1 MRYIYQEMKTMDYIF
16 LTDASCDLTVEQV
29 NEIGVDVIPMG
40 FEMEGKSYLHYTDA
54 RLMSLDEFYSKIKQ
68 GVLSKTTQVNYEAFR
83 NTFENYLKAGKDV
96 IYTGI
101 STGLSGTYNTCL
113 IAVNELKEKYPE
125 RKIIAIDSWCDSAG
139 LGFLVY
145 LAGKKY
151 AEGCTIEELQTYI
164 EETRSKVCHWFIVE
178 DLDQLKRGGRISA
191 VTATFGKAL
200 QIKPLLGVDE
210 VGHLFNAAK
219 VRGKSNIIP
228 TLVKHLEAE
237 AEDLKNSLVFVAHAD
252 NKEGAEELKK
262 TIKGK
267 CKEVQICD
275 IGPVIGTHVGS
286 GMLAIIYL
294 GDRIKDSQIYKK

>member
-1 MRYIYQEMKTMDYIF
+1 MEMNIMDYIF
-16 LTDASCDLTVEQV
+16 MTDASCDLTPQQA
-29 NEIGVDVIPMG
+29 NEIGVEVLPME

-54 RLMSLDEFYSKIKQ
+54 RMMSLDEFYSKLKSGII
-68 GVLSKTTQVNYEAFR
+68 SKTTQINYNSFLTA
-83 NTFENYLKAGKDV
+83 FENYLKAGKDV

-101 STGLSGTYNTCL
+101 SGGLSGTYNTCL
-113 IAVNELKEKYPE
+113 IAVKELQEKYPD
-125 RKIIAIDSWCDSAG
+125 RKIFAIDSLCDSAG

-151 AEGCTIEELQTYI
+151 AEGATIDELAQYI
-164 EETRSKVCHWFIVE
+164 EKTRTKVCHWFVVD

-200 QIKPLLGVDE
+200 QIKPLIGVKED
-210 VGHLFNAAK
+210 GALYNAAK

-228 TLVKHLEAE
+228 TLVKHLETE
-237 AEDLKNSLVFVAHAD
+237 ATDLKNSLVFVAHAD
-252 NKEGAEELKK
+252 NKEGALELQKA
-262 TIKGK
+262 IKGK

-286 GMLAIIYL
+286 GMLAILFL
-294 GDRIKDSQIYKK
+294 GERVKD